1 MNMKTIRKRGISAFL
16 FLSLLMSATLVSAQ
30 GRLWQVVNT

>member
-30 GRLWQVVNT
+30 GAIVAVVNT